1 MRGNLLRFT
10 VGIAFAS
17 LSLPVPDIKLC
28 TEAAAPVTPSEREGV
43 GFQEGKTQ
51 MQRHEAWPTGLQYE
65 HGSKNKIEVGGGTR
79 SRGSEIGLTK
89 E

>member
-1 MRGNLLRFT
+1 MKVRPKCNGMKHGR
-10 VGIAFAS
+10 
-17 LSLPVPDIKLC
+17 PD
-28 TEAAAPVTPSEREGV
+28 
-43 GFQEGKTQ
+43 FN
-51 MQRHEAWPTGLQYE
+51 ME